1 VAKKLIGRGSTWE
14 NTMNQSTRRFG
25 SNGLNGLLSLAIIG
39 LIVLGCTCGDS
50 LDLSNLGETG
60 NASNDPTPPPF
71 GDKSGSMPDDTLI
84 RALVKET
91 MADFAYAVST
101 NDFTKI
107 HDKAS
112 TDFQR
117 TVTVERMQ
125 REFKIFVDRKTR
137 YLPSLS
143 KIASTEVDFSE
154 EPSLRTEQG
163 LDILITKGKYPTKPM
178 AVNFDLEYVKRDGRW
193 KLLKLIVKM

>member
-1 VAKKLIGRGSTWE
+1 
-14 NTMNQSTRRFG
+14 MNQLKRLFG
-25 SNGLNGLLSLAIIG
+25 GNTFNGLIAFAIIG
-39 LIVLGCTCGDS
+39 LIVLGCNCRDS
-50 LDLSNLGETG
+50 FDLSNLDSSGTAANE
-60 NASNDPTPPPF
+60 PTPAPF
-71 GDKSGSMPDDTLI
+71 DDQRGTLPDDTLT

-91 MADFAYAVST
+91 MADFAYAIST

-107 HDKAS
+107 HEKAS
-112 TDFQR
+112 ADFQR

-163 LDILITKGKYPTKPM
+163 LDILMTKGKYPTKPM